1 VIKVL
6 LFAGLKE
13 QLQTDVLHID
23 VTRYEDGLTLKQLKQ
38 QLQQDYPEISEALS
52 QAMFAVNEQFAA
64 DDTLLRENDQVAV
77 IPPVSGG

>member
-1 VIKVL
+1 
-6 LFAGLKE
+6 
-13 QLQTDVLHID
+13 
-23 VTRYEDGLTLKQLKQ
+23 LKQ

-64 DDTLLRENDQVAV
+64 DDTLLRANDQVAV